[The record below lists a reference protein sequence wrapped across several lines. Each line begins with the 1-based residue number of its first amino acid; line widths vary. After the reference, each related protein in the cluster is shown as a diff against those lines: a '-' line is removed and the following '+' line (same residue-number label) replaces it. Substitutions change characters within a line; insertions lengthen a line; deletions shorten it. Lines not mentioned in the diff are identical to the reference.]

1 MSGSYNVAI
10 GTYAGTGMTT
20 GDNNIYIGS
29 YSIGNAGQSNQFSIG
44 NVIYGSGMGAA
55 GLTSGMVGI
64 GTMTPGAKL
73 EVAGTI
79 KITGG
84 SPGAGKVLTSDATG
98 LASWQSMSGT
108 SVSSVFG
115 RTGAVVSASGDYTAG
130 QITNVA

>member
-1 MSGSYNVAI
+1 MATGQNNV
-10 GTYAGTGMTT
+10 
-20 GDNNIYIGS
+20 YIGS
-29 YSIGNAGQSNQFSIG
+29 AAIGNAGQNNQFSIG
-44 NVIYGSGMGAA
+44 NVIYGSGMGSG
-55 GLTSGMVGI
+55 GLTNGMVGI

-73 EVAGTI
+73 EIAGTI